1 MLRLFILTL
10 LTASLNAVA
19 ETQVP
24 HTFTDGTP
32 AMASEVNENFDALE
46 AAIDAIPQGPA
57 GPQGPPGADGVAAGL
72 SCSEDQIIVY
82 RNDAWVCSSRE
93 YVQEGFPY
101 PAEGTVNCNGDRQV
115 MSGACRWVGGPCSLS
130 YGRPS
135 DALTGWTCVS
145 GGDGCF
151 LDTAWAICQ

>member
-1 MLRLFILTL
+1 MLRLFMLAL

-24 HTFTDGTP
+24 HTFSEDTV
-32 AMASEVNENFDALE
+32 ARASEVNENFDALE

-82 RNDAWVCSSRE
+82 RNDAWECSSRE
-93 YVQEGFPY
+93 YVLEGFGY
-101 PAEGTVNCNGDRQV
+101 PTEGTVNCNGNRQV
-115 MSGACRWVGGPCSLS
+115 ISGSCRWAGGPCDEVWD
-130 YGRPS
+130 RPS
-135 DALTGWTCVS
+135 DDFTGWTCT
-145 GGDGCF
+145 GGGNGCF